1 METQE
6 SAASTTRKGDR
17 ISISI
22 SVRVSCIDLAGEH
35 FTDVVQTVNVSRSG
49 CCLPLKCSLAPGQ
62 KIHLQ
67 RIGSGE
73 EAVGRVVGQTG
84 IRSEHNLYG
93 IEVLN
98 QSDNFWG
105 IRFPRQWGIRF
116 PREKEL
122 EESHSRALLKCAVCQ
137 TCHVTALNEVEL
149 SVFQITHRLT
159 RMCDVC
165 SANTVC
171 EPVPDET
178 SPEELLATG
187 KKADKRKYGRISMK
201 TVACVGP
208 LGPEADLVDVVNI
221 SRGGICFHS
230 SKTYHEDSWI
240 QVAVP
245 YTQGAANIFV
255 AGCVVRSR
263 KIGNDLTEYGV
274 EYVKSED

>member
-1 METQE
+1 
-6 SAASTTRKGDR
+6 
-17 ISISI
+17 
-22 SVRVSCIDLAGEH
+22 
-35 FTDVVQTVNVSRSG
+35 
-49 CCLPLKCSLAPGQ
+49 LAPGQ

-84 IRSEHNLYG
+84 VRSEHNLYG

-105 IRFPRQWGIRF
+105 IRFPRQWGSRF
-116 PREKEL
+116 PQQKEL
-122 EESHSRALLKCAVCQ
+122 EESHSRALLKCAACQ
-137 TCHVTALNEVEL
+137 TCHVTSLNEVEL

-165 SANTVC
+165 STSTVW
-171 EPVPDET
+171 EAVPDKALAQE
-178 SPEELLATG
+178 PLATG
-187 KKADKRKYGRISMK
+187 KIADKRKYGRINMK

-208 LGPEADLVDVVNI
+208 LGPKADIVDVVNI
-221 SRGGICFHS
+221 SRGGICFRS
-230 SKTYHEDSWI
+230 AQTYREDSWI

-263 KIGNDLTEYGV
+263 KISNDLTEYAV
-274 EYVKSED
+274 EYVKSQD

>member
-22 SVRVSCIDLAGEH
+22 SVRVSCIDLAGEQ
-35 FTDVVQTVNVSRSG
+35 FTDVVQTANVSRSG

-62 KIHLQ
+62 KLHLQ

-73 EAVGRVVGQTG
+73 EAIGRVVGQTG

-93 IEVLN
+93 IEVPN

-105 IRFPRQWGIRF
+105 IRFPRQ
-116 PREKEL
+116 KEL

-149 SVFQITHRLT
+149 SVFQVTHRLT

-165 SANTVC
+165 SANTLW
-171 EPVPDET
+171 EPVPDKT
-178 SPEELLATG
+178 LPEELLATG
-187 KKADKRKYGRISMK
+187 KKREKRKYGRINMK
-201 TVACVGP
+201 TVACIGP
-208 LGPEADLVDVVNI
+208 LGPEADIVEVVNI
-221 SRGGICFHS
+221 SRGGICLRS
-230 SKTYHEDSWI
+230 SQTYHEDSWVQI
-240 QVAVP
+240 AVP
-245 YTQGAANIFV
+245 YTKGAANIFV
-255 AGCVVRSR
+255 AGCIVRCR
-263 KIGNDLTEYGV
+263 KISNDLTEYGV
-274 EYVKSED
+274 EYVKSQD

>member
-1 METQE
+1 M
-6 SAASTTRKGDR
+6 
-17 ISISI
+17 
-22 SVRVSCIDLAGEH
+22 
-35 FTDVVQTVNVSRSG
+35 QTVNVSRSG

-105 IRFPRQWGIRF
+105 SRFPRQ
-116 PREKEL
+116 KEL

-137 TCHVTALNEVEL
+137 TFHVTALNEVEL

-165 SANTVC
+165 SANAVW
-171 EPVPDET
+171 EPVPDKT
-178 SPEELLATG
+178 SPEELRATG
-187 KKADKRKYGRISMK
+187 KKADKRKYGRINMK
-201 TVACVGP
+201 AVACGGP
-208 LGPEADLVDVVNI
+208 LGPHADIVDVVNI
-221 SRGGICFHS
+221 SRGGICFRS
-230 SKTYHEDSWI
+230 SHTYHQDSWF

-245 YTQGAANIFV
+245 YTQDAANIFV

-263 KIGNDLTEYGV
+263 KINNDLTELTEYGV
-274 EYVKSED
+274 EYVKSPD

>member
-1 METQE
+1 MAEARLETGNVLSLCTNGITETIGRNPAECYECNHSWDAILNSCDRFSYNQRTWKSKNQRFQRLARE
-6 SAASTTRKGDR
+6 IVFQSQSAFGS
-17 ISISI
+17 
-22 SVRVSCIDLAGEH
+22 RVLDLAGEH

-49 CCLPLKCSLAPGQ
+49 CCLPLKRSLAPGQ

-67 RIGSGE
+67 RMGSGE

-105 IRFPRQWGIRF
+105 IRFPRQWGSRF
-116 PREKEL
+116 PRQKEL
-122 EESHSRALLKCAVCQ
+122 EESNSRALLKCAVCQ

-165 SANTVC
+165 SANTVW
-171 EPVPDET
+171 EPVPQKP

-187 KKADKRKYGRISMK
+187 KK
-201 TVACVGP
+201 
-208 LGPEADLVDVVNI
+208 
-221 SRGGICFHS
+221 RGQEKIRSHQ
-230 SKTYHEDSWI
+230 HEDSCLRWS
-240 QVAVP
+240 AWSP
-245 YTQGAANIFV
+245 
-255 AGCVVRSR
+255 RRHS
-263 KIGNDLTEYGV
+263 
-274 EYVKSED
+274 